1 VQGPP
6 GAAFVASLTSVQCSL
21 AVCGVHLSIE
31 AFVYAA
37 RSSAGEAGFK
47 GARRATSYAS
57 EAAAAK
63 LAASA
68 LQLGFRDVKLRM
80 RGLGRGKQSAVK
92 TLGRSGLRVT
102 QIDECTPVPH
112 NGCRPP
118 AKRRT

>member
-1 VQGPP
+1 ME
-6 GAAFVASLTSVQCSL
+6 
-21 AVCGVHLSIE
+21 GVHSRVELRTC
-31 AFVYAA
+31 YG

-68 LQLGFRDVKLRM
+68 LTLGFRDVKLRM
-80 RGLGRGKQSAVK
+80 RGMGRGKQSAVK